1 MNNRISDIDCIL
13 RELESKMKNLGRL
26 TTLCDDLKKHNDQ
39 LQVALSAVQ
48 TSLSAVNGSNS
59 QLQTQREEAIFTVN
73 EYKEIL
79 GKAKET
85 ITKLERDTEKAMK
98 ERDNAISRE

>member
-39 LQVALSAVQ
+39 L
-48 TSLSAVNGSNS
+48 
-59 QLQTQREEAIFTVN
+59 
-73 EYKEIL
+73 
-79 GKAKET
+79 
-85 ITKLERDTEKAMK
+85 
-98 ERDNAISRE
+98 